1 MAAAKNNGL
10 RLRITGPD
18 GSTVETIADTESIIV
33 GSGAQAAVKIQD
45 PSVSNLH
52 VMLKVDKDGGV
63 TAIDLG
69 SESGTQVG
77 GQKLVVPKSLE
88 PGDVLTVG
96 ASRVEV
102 LFGQAPE
109 PQVPAGAKVS
119 GTGFQASMTQPQATA
134 APPAPRYAV
143 PEVVTPPVRTAAPP
157 GLKAKTPTPPPI
169 APQSSMQAQF
179 QAAVAPPAPVVAPPA
194 PVVAQPEPMA
204 AKAKPVAARAV
215 AKAATPAA
223 TKRTEAAAYLQE
235 PLPPNA
241 QPTPE
246 DKVLQVAMLWGDTLL
261 EVQHFRD
268 GVPVTIGEGK
278 RNFFHVFVPELG
290 ASHVLA
296 VGKDGKVELSA
307 PANAGVIVTNQG
319 DVRSK
324 EALRAAGQLTGSAS
338 GQAFSLGLHDRA
350 EVAFGTIAFVVRYVR
365 PSPAMKVN
373 ALDDG
378 DFTYFKIACISLM
391 ASAAVLVA
399 ILMTP
404 RTTAASADDIF
415 QDQQRMAK
423 FLVTPEKKLELKKL
437 KLAGVEE
444 GAKAKDEEGKFGKE
458 EAKKAEADPSKPG
471 TPVVDKTKKEK
482 DRQVV
487 GNVGLLGAFKGLKG
501 GASDVFGPGGLGT
514 GINNALGGLKTGAG
528 LGDAQGVGGLG
539 SRGKGTGGG
548 GTALGIGGL
557 GTQGTGRGTGGNGG
571 IDLGGKGKAVTKVIP
586 GKTTVIGGLDK
597 DVIAKVIRRHQNEI
611 KYCYESELNKNP
623 SLAGKVA
630 VAFTI
635 DPTGAVAEANVT
647 ETTLNN
653 STAENCMLSRIRRWK
668 FPEPKGGGVV
678 AVTYPWLFSP
688 SGAEGEQ

>member
-18 GSTVETIADTESIIV
+18 GSTMETIADAESIIV
-33 GSGAQAAVKIQD
+33 GSGAQAAVKLQD

-52 VMLKVDKDGGV
+52 VMLKVDKEGGV

-77 GQKLVVPKSLE
+77 GQRLLVPKALV

-102 LFGQAPE
+102 LFGREEAPA
-109 PQVPAGAKVS
+109 PKVPAGAQVS
-119 GTGFQASMTQPQATA
+119 GRGFQGSVTQREPVTPAPQAR
-134 APPAPRYAV
+134 PAV
-143 PEVVTPPVRTAAPP
+143 PEVLVPQSSRTVTPP
-157 GLKAKTPTPPPI
+157 GLKLKGV
-169 APQSSMQAQF
+169 
-179 QAAVAPPAPVVAPPA
+179 AATVAPKVEKPAH
-194 PVVAQPEPMA
+194 
-204 AKAKPVAARAV
+204 
-215 AKAATPAA
+215 
-223 TKRTEAAAYLQE
+223 LQE
-235 PLPPNA
+235 PLPPGA
-241 QPTPE
+241 MPTPE
-246 DKVLQVAMLWGDTLL
+246 AKVLQVAMLWGDQLL

-278 RNFFHVFVPELG
+278 KNFFNVFASEVG
-290 ASHVLA
+290 ARHVLA
-296 VGKDGKVELSA
+296 VSQGDKVELRV
-307 PANAGVIVTNQG
+307 PAGAGIFVTAQG
-319 DVRSK
+319 DVRTK
-324 EALRAAGQLTGSAS
+324 EALRAAGKLSQAVADK
-338 GQAFSLGLHDRA
+338 GQVFTLGLHDRA
-350 EVAFGTIAFVVRYVR
+350 EVSLGTISFVVRYVR
-365 PSPAMKVN
+365 PSSVIKAHSLN
-373 ALDDG
+373 EA
-378 DFTYFKIACISLM
+378 DFTYFKITCITLM
-391 ASAAVLVA
+391 AAAAVVTTFVL
-399 ILMTP
+399 TP
-404 RTTAASADDIF
+404 RAGTPNADDVL
-415 QDQQRMAK
+415 QDQQRVAK
-423 FLVTPEKKLELKKL
+423 FLVKPEKKLEIKKL
-437 KLAGVEE
+437 QLAGVEE

-458 EAKKAEADPSKPG
+458 DAKKPEADPSKPG
-471 TPVVDKTKKEK
+471 TPVVDPSKKEK

-487 GNVGLLGAFKGLKG
+487 GKVGLLGAFKGLKG

-514 GINNALGGLKTGAG
+514 GINNALGGLKSGAG

-539 SRGKGTGGG
+539 SRGNGSGGG

-557 GTQGTGRGTGGNGG
+557 GTQGNGRGTGGNGG
-571 IDLGGKGKAVTKVIP
+571 IDLGGKGKAITKVVP

-635 DPTGAVAEANVT
+635 DPTGAVSEATVT

-688 SGAEGEQ
+688 AGAEGEG

>member
-1 MAAAKNNGL
+1 
-10 RLRITGPD
+10 
-18 GSTVETIADTESIIV
+18 
-33 GSGAQAAVKIQD
+33 
-45 PSVSNLH
+45 
-52 VMLKVDKDGGV
+52 
-63 TAIDLG
+63 
-69 SESGTQVG
+69 VG

-102 LFGQAPE
+102 LFGGATEPE
-109 PQVPAGAKVS
+109 PKVPAGAKVS
-119 GTGFQASMTQPQATA
+119 GTGFQSSVTQPPA
-134 APPAPRYAV
+134 AAAPAPRHMV
-143 PEVVTPPVRTAAPP
+143 PEVVTPPTRTVTPP

-169 APQSSMQAQF
+169 APQAQVVKPTPTPVPV
-179 QAAVAPPAPVVAPPA
+179 AVRAPVAKPTPTPAPV
-194 PVVAQPEPMA
+194 A
-204 AKAKPVAARAV
+204 AKAAKPVAAKKSEV
-215 AKAATPAA
+215 
-223 TKRTEAAAYLQE
+223 AAYLQE
-235 PLPPNA
+235 PLPPSA
-241 QPTPE
+241 LPTAE
-246 DKVLQVAMLWGDTLL
+246 EKVLQVAMLWGDSML

-278 RNFFHVFVPELG
+278 RNFFHVFVPDVG
-290 ASHVLA
+290 ARHVLA
-296 VGKDGKVELSA
+296 TGKDGKVELTVPSS
-307 PANAGVIVTNQG
+307 AGVIVTNQG

-324 EALRAAGQLTGSAS
+324 ETLRAAGQLTGSAS
-338 GQAFSLGLHDRA
+338 SQAFSLGLHDRA
-350 EVAFGTIAFVVRYVR
+350 EVSFGTISFVVRYVK

-373 ALDDG
+373 ALDEA

-391 ASAAVLVA
+391 AAAAVLLA
-399 ILMTP
+399 ILLTP
-404 RTTAASADDIF
+404 RAGPPSADDIF

-423 FLVTPEKKLELKKL
+423 FLIAPEKKLELKKL

-458 EAKKAEADPSKPG
+458 EAKKEEADPSKPG

-514 GINNALGGLKTGAG
+514 GINNALGGLKSGAG

-557 GTQGTGRGTGGNGG
+557 GTQGNGRGTGGNGG
-571 IDLGGKGKAVTKVIP
+571 IDLGGKGKAITKVIP

-647 ETTLNN
+647 ESTLNN

-688 SGAEGEQ
+688 SGSEGEE